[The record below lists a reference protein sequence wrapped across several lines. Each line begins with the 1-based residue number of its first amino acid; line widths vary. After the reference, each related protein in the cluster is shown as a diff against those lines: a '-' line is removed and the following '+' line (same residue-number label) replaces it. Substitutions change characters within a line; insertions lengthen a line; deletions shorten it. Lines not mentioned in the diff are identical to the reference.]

1 MGICSSTVDKGSLTK
16 LQDNKGKEQK
26 SIKARKSRMSIFES
40 DIKINGNLYVG
51 KSEGAPTE
59 NYSMV
64 KRLGEGSYGVVWK
77 VKHLLTGHDRAMKK
91 INKSTKT
98 KKETEME
105 IMNEIEILRKM
116 DHPHIVKIFEF
127 FNTPEGYFLI
137 TEFCTGGE
145 LFQEVSDKA
154 PFSENIAAHIMY
166 QIFSAVN
173 YCHNLHIIHRDL
185 KPENILVESINP
197 GGTYNLKIIDFGT
210 AKIYE
215 KNKAEK
221 KIIGSSYYIAPEV
234 LNKDYNEKCDV
245 WSCGVILYILLSG
258 RAPFSGDSDNAI
270 LNKIKKGTY
279 DLKRSPF
286 NRTSLEAKDLIRK
299 LLEKNPKKR
308 ISAAEALKHSW
319 FKKLEVKKKIT
330 DVDEELLKN
339 TIDNLKKYNPEYK
352 LQQAVLAYL
361 VHNFP
366 QIEEIKEVSK
376 VFTKF
381 DEDIDGK
388 LTRQEMIKGFTNALG
403 ITKKDATD
411 IVSEIFNI
419 IDNDNNGSIEFEEFV
434 RAGLDKE
441 IFCDEEILRFAFDY
455 FDKDGSGQINIDELR
470 QIFCVGPNSELAEA
484 TLRSCIS
491 EIDQNG
497 NGEIDFYEFAEMM
510 ARIINPDWEKNQNE
524 NINEDD
530 EEENEEKD
538 NKEENKDTKQLKSH
552 NRLLD
557 VSEEK
562 SVLKNDSKSQN
573 KSTSKSRRTSN
584 TSHLRSDRSQSKNRV

>member
-1 MGICSSTVDKGSLTK
+1 MGICSSTVDKGPNNI
-16 LQDNKGKEQK
+16 DNKTKEQMSVK
-26 SIKARKSRMSIFES
+26 TRKNRMSVYENG
-40 DIKINGNLYVG
+40 IKINSNLYVG
-51 KSEGAPTE
+51 KSEGTPTE

-98 KKETEME
+98 KKETEQE

-137 TEFCTGGE
+137 TEFCTKGE

-154 PFSENIAAHIMY
+154 PFSEFIAAHIMF

-173 YCHNLHIIHRDL
+173 YCHNLNIIHRDL
-185 KPENILVESINP
+185 KPENILVESINSN
-197 GGTYNLKIIDFGT
+197 GTYNLKIIDFGT

-221 KIIGSSYYIAPEV
+221 KVIGSSYYIAPEV
-234 LNKDYNEKCDV
+234 LNKDYNEKCDI

-258 RAPFSGDSDNAI
+258 RAPFSGDNDNAI

-279 DLKRSPF
+279 DLKRTPF

-299 LLEKNPKKR
+299 LLEKNPKRR
-308 ISAAEALKHSW
+308 ISAGEVLKHSW
-319 FKKLEVKKKIT
+319 FKKLDVKKNIT

-339 TIDNLKKYNPEYK
+339 TIQNLKKYNPEYK

-376 VFTKF
+376 VFSKF
-381 DEDIDGK
+381 DEDCDGK
-388 LTRQEMIKGFTNALG
+388 LTRQEMIKGISNALS
-403 ITKKDATD
+403 ITKKEASDL
-411 IVSEIFNI
+411 VSEIFNI
-419 IDNDNNGSIEFEEFV
+419 IDNDNNGSIEFEEFI

-470 QIFCVGPNSELAEA
+470 QIFCVGPNSQLAEA
-484 TLRSCIS
+484 TLISCIS
-491 EIDQNG
+491 DIDQNG
-497 NGEIDFYEFAEMM
+497 NGEIDFDEFAEMM
-510 ARIINPDWEKNQNE
+510 ARIINPDWEKNQKN
-524 NINEDD
+524 
-530 EEENEEKD
+530 EEEEEKFVQEEVKD
-538 NKEENKDTKQLKSH
+538 AKSALKIRKEEFD
-552 NRLLD
+552 
-557 VSEEK
+557 EK
-562 SVLKNDSKSQN
+562 SNFKNDIRSQN
-573 KSTSKSRRTSN
+573 KSVNKAKRSGMPSQFKSE
-584 TSHLRSDRSQSKNRV
+584 RSQSKNKI

>member
-1 MGICSSTVDKGSLTK
+1 MGICSSTVDKGPNNI
-16 LQDNKGKEQK
+16 DNKTKEQMSVK
-26 SIKARKSRMSIFES
+26 TRKNRMSVYENG
-40 DIKINGNLYVG
+40 IKINSNLYVG

-98 KKETEME
+98 KKETEQE

-145 LFQEVSDKA
+145 LFQEVADKA
-154 PFSENIAAHIMY
+154 PFSEYIAANIMF

-173 YCHNLHIIHRDL
+173 YCHNLNIVHRDL
-185 KPENILVESINP
+185 KPENILIESSNSN
-197 GGTYNLKIIDFGT
+197 GTYNLKIIDFGT

-221 KIIGSSYYIAPEV
+221 KVIGSSYYIAPEV
-234 LNKDYNEKCDV
+234 LNKDYNEKCDI

-258 RAPFSGDSDNAI
+258 RAPFSGDNDNAI

-279 DLKRSPF
+279 DLKRTPF
-286 NRTSLEAKDLIRK
+286 NRTSMEAKDLIRK
-299 LLEKNPKKR
+299 LLEKNPKRR
-308 ISAAEALKHSW
+308 ISAGEALKHAW
-319 FKKLEVKKKIT
+319 FKKLEVKKNMT
-330 DVDEELLKN
+330 DIDEELLKN
-339 TIDNLKKYNPEYK
+339 TILNLKKYNPEYK

-381 DEDIDGK
+381 DEDCDGK
-388 LTRQEMIKGFTNALG
+388 LTRQEMIKGISNALN
-403 ITKKDATD
+403 INKKEATEM
-411 IVSEIFNI
+411 ISEIFNI
-419 IDNDNNGSIEFEEFV
+419 IDNDNNGSIEFEEFI

-470 QIFCVGPNSELAEA
+470 QIFCVGPNSQLAEA
-484 TLRSCIS
+484 TLLACIAD
-491 EIDQNG
+491 IDQNG
-497 NGEIDFYEFAEMM
+497 NGEIDFDEFAEMM
-510 ARIINPDWEKNQNE
+510 ARIINPDWEKNQK
-524 NINEDD
+524 
-530 EEENEEKD
+530 EEEEEKVVQ
-538 NKEENKDTKQLKSH
+538 EEVKDSKSALKVRKLQEES
-552 NRLLD
+552 D
-557 VSEEK
+557 EK
-562 SVLKNDSKSQN
+562 SNFKYDTKSQN
-573 KSTSKSRRTSN
+573 KSNRKTKRTGLPSQFKSE
-584 TSHLRSDRSQSKNRV
+584 RSESKNKI